1 MMSNP
6 PLSGVTRPRQR
17 LHRRQNST
25 PSAFEAVKIAP
36 LPTFPQQQHQRPHM
50 GHRRGVSL
58 DTRRHPLMSSTI
70 TTTSHQDY
78 STLVSTTGPD
88 TGIPTSLPAAPQD
101 ILAQQQHQAHL
112 IARPSSSQTDY
123 SDLSSDSG
131 DSFLLSPHGT
141 PHQRN
146 HFMDG
151 LASQGPI
158 PELSLSYDTYIDPN
172 FDAMMKR
179 NQVSYDSNN
188 NNVMASSSSATPNF
202 DFFASDAAL
211 STPNFMSFPDQSPAG
226 TGQGGWISEGEASN
240 IQLRRASR
248 RVSVGLNN
256 SLIDKLAKYEPM
268 ANGQR
273 PETPPMHN
281 AAGKHAGSDVLGG
294 NTEDEAGF
302 YPPTPMETPHDR
314 FMKQQATQQQ
324 QHQQQQQQQQ
334 TLRPSRFADDYD
346 ESMEETL
353 KPIRGHRSNRNSGI
367 FQELRQQAEAM
378 AAAAPAT
385 SQADSMPTT
394 FQSHTLPAAQD
405 EDLLR
410 IHSDFI
416 KLEHGFTFPDM
427 GSQMGPQIG
436 SQMQGLGGMS
446 PFDNKPDLGP
456 PSEYGDADPQAA
468 SRQSSVSPS
477 RRGSPHRRTDSI
489 ASIAS
494 AASIAS
500 INIEETKTETGVTLD
515 DIAQYIEGPDPADG
529 KWVCTYEDCRK
540 RFGRKENIKSHVQ
553 THLNDRQYQC
563 PTCKK
568 CFVRQHD
575 LKRHAK
581 IHTGIKPYP
590 CECGNS
596 FARHDALTRH
606 RQRGMCVGAFDGI
619 VRKVVKR
626 GRPRKNRPDMEERKD
641 KSDRTRDRSRSHHS
655 TSSSVSSFSG
665 YSDSSVPNSPG
676 NDYDHIIDD
685 EQFPGLLD
693 MPMGNVPNL
702 PPSIVSGHAGH
713 GHGAM
718 PSSSTMNPAAATMSV
733 SSVSSAPMP
742 SFDPRVNEVM
752 NVDSPASRNY
762 AHSPSAVSNYSHAS
776 HPSISITE
784 HHGPGSDFG
793 LPGSQNAASPAKS
806 AVSHYTPPELSS
818 SSSPPTHTQQQQG
831 SQGPTYYDLDPS
843 HGGMSNIPGPATSM
857 GMGAAVGP
865 THVDPTN
872 MLLHGYEHQ
881 MDQNLML
888 GNLDGMTKFE
898 VMEGY
903 DAATEVNMFG
913 DAHEGDGSGHD
924 GSNMYFGS

>member
-6 PLSGVTRPRQR
+6 PLSGVARPRQR

-36 LPTFPQQQHQRPHM
+36 LPTFPQHQQQHQRPHM
-50 GHRRGVSL
+50 SHRRGMSL

-70 TTTSHQDY
+70 ASTSQQDF

-88 TGIPTSLPAAPQD
+88 PGIPTSLPAAPQD
-101 ILAQQQHQAHL
+101 ILAQQQQQQHQANL
-112 IARPSSSQTDY
+112 IARPGSSQTDY

-131 DSFLLSPHGT
+131 DSFLISPHGT

-146 HFMDG
+146 PFMDG
-151 LASQGPI
+151 LVPQGPI
-158 PELSLSYDTYIDPN
+158 PELSLSYDTYMESN
-172 FDAMMKR
+172 FGAMMKR
-179 NQVSYDSNN
+179 NQAGFDNN
-188 NNVMASSSSATPNF
+188 NSNSNAMASSSANPNF
-202 DFFASDAAL
+202 DFFAPDAAL
-211 STPNFMSFPDQSPAG
+211 STPNFMNFPDQSSAG

-240 IQLRRASR
+240 TQLRRTSR
-248 RVSVGLNN
+248 RVSGGLNN
-256 SLIDKLAKYEPM
+256 SLIDKVAKYEPM

-273 PETPPMHN
+273 PATPPTHN
-281 AAGKHAGSDVLGG
+281 A
-294 NTEDEAGF
+294 AGF

-314 FMKQQATQQQ
+314 FMKQQAT
-324 QHQQQQQQQQ
+324 QQQQQQ

-385 SQADSMPTT
+385 SQADTMPTT
-394 FQSHTLPAAQD
+394 FQTHPLPAAQD

-410 IHSDFI
+410 IHSEFI
-416 KLEHGFTFPDM
+416 KMEHGFTFPDM
-427 GSQMGPQIG
+427 GSQMG
-436 SQMQGLGGMS
+436 SQMSGLGGIS
-446 PFDNKPDLGP
+446 PFDNKPNLGP
-456 PSEYGDADPQAA
+456 PSEYGDADPQAS

-693 MPMGNVPNL
+693 MPMGNIPNL
-702 PPSIVSGHAGH
+702 APNIISGHAGH
-713 GHGAM
+713 GHGSI
-718 PSSSTMNPAAATMSV
+718 PSSSTMNPTAAAIPV
-733 SSVSSAPMP
+733 SAVSSAPMP

-762 AHSPSAVSNYSHAS
+762 ANSPSAVSNYSHAS

-784 HHGPGSDFG
+784 HHGPGPDFG

-818 SSSPPTHTQQQQG
+818 SSSPPTHSQQQQQQQQG
-831 SQGPTYYDLDPS
+831 SQGPTYYDMDAT

-865 THVDPTN
+865 TDVDPTN

-888 GNLDGMTKFE
+888 GNLDGMSKFE

-903 DAATEVNMFG
+903 DPAAEVNMFG
-913 DAHEGDGSGHD
+913 DAHEGDGSGH
-924 GSNMYFGS
+924 GGGNMYFGS